1 MSARTKSRKRALDIL
16 FESEL
21 QGLGPGGTLAGRRE
35 LNDPPVNEYTVRLVE
50 GVVAEQE
57 RIDALLAENAHG
69 WTLDR
74 MPGVDRNLLRI
85 ATYEILFVD
94 DVPDAV
100 AVSQAVELAGELST
114 DESPAFINGL
124 LGAIVKSKATA
135 APTDT

>member
-21 QGLGPGGTLAGRRE
+21 QGLTPGGSLAGRRE
-35 LNDPPVNEYTVRLVE
+35 LNDPPVNEYTIMLVE
-50 GVVAEQE
+50 GVVADQE
-57 RIDALLAENAHG
+57 RIDAMLSEHARG

-85 ATYEILFVD
+85 ATFEILSVD

-100 AVSQAVELAGELST
+100 AIHEPVELARDRST
-114 DESPAFINGL
+114 DESPSLITGL
-124 LGAIVKSKATA
+124 LSAIVQTKATA
-135 APTDT
+135 APGE

>member
-1 MSARTKSRKRALDIL
+1 MTARTKSRKRALDVL

-21 QGLGPGGTLAGRRE
+21 QGLSLGGSLAGRRE
-35 LNDPPVNEYTVRLVE
+35 LNDPPVNEYTVHLVE

-57 RIDALLAENAHG
+57 RIDALLADHARG

-85 ATYEILFVD
+85 AAYEILFIH

-100 AVSQAVELAGELST
+100 AINEAVELARDLST
-114 DESPAFINGL
+114 DESPGFVNGL
-124 LGAIVKSKATA
+124 LSAIVQSKASATEG
-135 APTDT
+135 

>member
-1 MSARTKSRKRALDIL
+1 MGARTKYRKRALDIL

-21 QGLGPGGTLAGRRE
+21 QSLAPGGSLAGRLA
-35 LNDPPVNEYTVRLVE
+35 LNDPPVNPYTVSLVE

-57 RIDALLAENAHG
+57 RIDALLAEHSRG

-85 ATYEILFVD
+85 AAYEILHVA

-100 AVSQAVELAGELST
+100 AISEAVDLAGELST
-114 DESPAFINGL
+114 DESPGFVNGVL
-124 LGAIVKSKATA
+124 SAIVKAKATST
-135 APTDT
+135 P

>member
-1 MSARTKSRKRALDIL
+1 MGARTKSRKRALDIL

-21 QGLGPGGTLAGRRE
+21 QGLGPGGSLAGRVQ
-35 LNDPPVNEYTVRLVE
+35 LNDPPVNDYTIRLVE
-50 GVVAEQE
+50 GVVAEQD
-57 RIDALLAENAHG
+57 RIDTILAENARG

-85 ATYEILFVD
+85 AAYEILHVD

-100 AVSQAVELAGELST
+100 AISEAVELARDLST
-114 DESPAFINGL
+114 DESPGFVNGL
-124 LGAIVKSKATA
+124 LSAIATVKT

>member
-21 QGLGPGGTLAGRRE
+21 QGLTPGGSLAGRRE
-35 LNDPPVNEYTVRLVE
+35 LNDPPVNEYTVQLVE
-50 GVVAEQE
+50 GVVADQE
-57 RIDALLAENAHG
+57 RIDAMLTEHARG

-85 ATYEILFVD
+85 ATYEILSVD

-100 AVSQAVELAGELST
+100 AISEAVELARELST
-114 DESPAFINGL
+114 DESPGFVNGL
-124 LGAIVKSKATA
+124 LSAIVQTKATA
-135 APTDT
+135 TPGD

>member
-21 QGLGPGGTLAGRRE
+21 QGLSAGGSLAGRLA
-35 LNDPPVNEYTVRLVE
+35 LNDPPVNEYTVMLVE

-57 RIDALLAENAHG
+57 RIDALLSEHSRG

-85 ATYEILFVD
+85 AAYEILFVD

-100 AVSQAVELAGELST
+100 AVSEAVELARELST
-114 DESPAFINGL
+114 DESPGFVNGML
-124 LGAIVKSKATA
+124 TSIVESKASTS
-135 APTDT
+135 PGE